1 VSWQLNFREDFM
13 ARKSAPQP
21 TASTR
26 DRILDA
32 AVLRFARHSYEET
45 KLRDIASDVG
55 VDVAYVHR
63 CFCSKQHLFAE
74 ALTATTQFDRILA
87 SAGDDLAGAL
97 ARKIVTRNAA
107 ANANEVEPLD
117 IVIRSL
123 CSAEA
128 TDVMRK
134 FMLRDVIGP
143 ISRKLDD
150 SATRRA
156 ALITAF
162 LAGVSTF
169 RNVLR
174 VEELRQAK
182 GGELEKMIAKA
193 IKGMM
198 GEDTTAETGLSA
210 T

>member
-1 VSWQLNFREDFM
+1 M

-32 AVLRFARHSYEET
+32 AVLRFASHSYEET

-63 CFCSKQHLFAE
+63 CFGSKQHLFAE
-74 ALTATTQFDRILA
+74 ALKVTVEPDVILA
-87 SAGDDLAGAL
+87 TGADDLAATLAREIL
-97 ARKIVTRNAA
+97 ARKTAGKTD
-107 ANANEVEPLD
+107 EVGPLD